1 MLLDLSQMRGS
12 HDHIDRTYDAS
23 VFERGEDLYAV
34 AAPVH
39 LVFDID
45 KAGVQYRLVGR
56 AGTLLRL
63 TCSRC
68 LGRFELPVDAPFD
81 LLYMPQAANVGEGE
95 IEIEEDDLDAAYYR
109 DDVIDL
115 GQLVR
120 EQFYLVVP
128 MKPLCRELCRG
139 LCQQCGT
146 NLNTGSCDCRHA
158 WEDPRLAVL
167 RSLLDEG
174 DRTKGG
180 SR

>member
-12 HDHIDRTYDAS
+12 HDRIDRTYDAS
-23 VFERGEDLYAV
+23 AFEGGEDLYCV

-45 KAGVQYRLVGR
+45 KTGVQYRLVGR
-56 AGTLLRL
+56 AGTRLRL

-68 LGRFELPVDAPFD
+68 LERYELPVDVPFD
-81 LLYMPQAANVGEGE
+81 LLYMPQAANIGDGE
-95 IEIEEDDLDAAYYR
+95 IEIEEDDLDSAYYR

-120 EQFYLVVP
+120 EQFYLTVP
-128 MKPLCRELCRG
+128 MKPLCQELCRG
-139 LCQQCGT
+139 LCPECGT
-146 NLNTGSCDCRHA
+146 NLNTGSCSCRRV
-158 WEDPRLAVL
+158 WEDPRLAAL